1 MRHCRFLGCCAVA
14 ALLASCITSPP
25 ASPPPPRAFLD
36 GRIHAVSR
44 KDVREI
50 IAAAKEYLARTG
62 RVPQPIYSVHI
73 EKSNMAFV
81 YHGDQPKHAGDI
93 EEFLIIEKINGHW
106 QMGEREIVR
115 GVNIPT

>member
-1 MRHCRFLGCCAVA
+1 MRHRWFLGFLASLV
-14 ALLASCITSPP
+14 LLACATSPL
-25 ASPPPPRAFLD
+25 APPPPQRAFLD

-62 RVPQPIYSVHI
+62 RASQPIYSVYI

-93 EEFLIIEKINGHW
+93 EEFLIMEKVEGHW
-106 QMGEREIVR
+106 QMGEREVVR
-115 GVNIPT
+115 GVNITT